1 MHIVEQISM
10 TMNSDELTS
19 ARHVRF
25 VPVSRLVAA
34 KVLPGSSVEELEPG
48 EAFVQRQCRV
58 LEVGGSRVRTVVD
71 GRRCAAAD
79 RCKSHMN
86 AFIEFVH

>member
-1 MHIVEQISM
+1 M

-34 KVLPGSSVEELEPG
+34 KVLARSSVEELEPG
-48 EAFVQRQCRV
+48 EALVQRQCRV
-58 LEVGGSRVRTVVD
+58 LEVGRSRVRTVGD
-71 GRRCAAAD
+71 RRRSAAAD
-79 RCKSHMN
+79 RCKSHMK
-86 AFIEFVH
+86 AFKTFVDRHS